1 MWLEASKCTAVCYGD
16 HRESV
21 HGVSDDKG
29 LGRPENKPRAQL
41 LWFTHGST

>member
-29 LGRPENKPRAQL
+29 IR
-41 LWFTHGST
+41 SS